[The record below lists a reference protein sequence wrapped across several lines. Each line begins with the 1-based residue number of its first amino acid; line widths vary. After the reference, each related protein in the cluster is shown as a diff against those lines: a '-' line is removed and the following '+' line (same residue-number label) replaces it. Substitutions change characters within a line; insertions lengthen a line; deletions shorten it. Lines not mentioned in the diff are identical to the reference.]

1 MTQKNTLA
9 IIAVLVAVLSVSTL
23 SIALNL
29 AKVQAQEGQTFSATL
44 SGENEVPPTESNAT
58 GVAQFQLSDGDDGQ
72 EVAYSVNLTGFDD
85 ITAAHIHSGN
95 EGENGPIVA
104 TLSEGEEADGDSVE
118 LQFTGNIQTN
128 DLAGPLEDSEIA
140 DLVDLMNNGSAYVN
154 VHTEIYP
161 DGAIRGQITSTS
173 ASTDSSA
180 STNATSA
187 SESMD
192 NATSTNATSASES
205 MDNATSTNATS
216 ASESMDN
223 ATSTNATSASSLST
237 DSPNMDIDESMK

>member
-154 VHTEIYP
+154 VHTELYP
-161 DGAIRGQITSTS
+161 DGAIRGQISSGEADTVGMSTQDSATTSENASAPVMEQDSNLTESGNTTS
-173 ASTDSSA
+173 
-180 STNATSA
+180 
-187 SESMD
+187 
-192 NATSTNATSASES
+192 
-205 MDNATSTNATS
+205 
-216 ASESMDN
+216 
-223 ATSTNATSASSLST
+223 
-237 DSPNMDIDESMK
+237 

>member
-1 MTQKNTLA
+1 MIQKHTLA
-9 IIAVLVAVLSVSTL
+9 IIAVLAAVLSVSTL

-29 AKVQAQEGQTFSATL
+29 ANGQAQEGQTFSATL
-44 SGENEVPPTESNAT
+44 SGKDEVPPTESNAT
-58 GVAQFQLSDGDDGQ
+58 GVAQFQLGTGDGQ

-85 ITAAHIHSGN
+85 IAAAHIHSGN

-118 LQFTGNIQTN
+118 LQFNGNIQTS

-161 DGAIRGQITSTS
+161 DGAIRGQISSGEPETVGVTTEDSTS
-173 ASTDSSA
+173 GNASAPITEQGSNLTQSSN
-180 STNATSA
+180 TTS
-187 SESMD
+187 
-192 NATSTNATSASES
+192 
-205 MDNATSTNATS
+205 
-216 ASESMDN
+216 
-223 ATSTNATSASSLST
+223 
-237 DSPNMDIDESMK
+237 

>member
-23 SIALNL
+23 SMALNL

-104 TLSEGEEADGDSVE
+104 TLSQGEEADGDSVE

-154 VHTEIYP
+154 VHTELYP
-161 DGAIRGQITSTS
+161 DGAIRGQISSGEADTVGMSTQDSATTSENASAPVMEQDSNLTESGNTTS
-173 ASTDSSA
+173 
-180 STNATSA
+180 
-187 SESMD
+187 
-192 NATSTNATSASES
+192 
-205 MDNATSTNATS
+205 
-216 ASESMDN
+216 
-223 ATSTNATSASSLST
+223 
-237 DSPNMDIDESMK
+237 

>member
-104 TLSEGEEADGDSVE
+104 TLSQGEEADGDSVE

-128 DLAGPLEDSEIA
+128 DLAGPLENSEIA

-154 VHTEIYP
+154 VHTELYP
-161 DGAIRGQITSTS
+161 DGAIRGQISSGEADTVGMSTQDSAMTGENASAPVTEQDSNLTESDNSTS
-173 ASTDSSA
+173 
-180 STNATSA
+180 
-187 SESMD
+187 
-192 NATSTNATSASES
+192 
-205 MDNATSTNATS
+205 
-216 ASESMDN
+216 
-223 ATSTNATSASSLST
+223 
-237 DSPNMDIDESMK
+237 

>member
-23 SIALNL
+23 SMALNL

-104 TLSEGEEADGDSVE
+104 TLSQGEEADGDSVE

-161 DGAIRGQITSTS
+161 DGAIRGQISSGEADTVGMSTQDSAMTGENASAPVTEQDSNLTESDNSTS
-173 ASTDSSA
+173 
-180 STNATSA
+180 
-187 SESMD
+187 
-192 NATSTNATSASES
+192 
-205 MDNATSTNATS
+205 
-216 ASESMDN
+216 
-223 ATSTNATSASSLST
+223 
-237 DSPNMDIDESMK
+237 

>member
-1 MTQKNTLA
+1 MTQKHTLA
-9 IIAVLVAVLSVSTL
+9 IIAVLAAVLSVSTL

-58 GVAQFQLSDGDDGQ
+58 GVAQFQVGTGDDGQ

-85 ITAAHIHSGN
+85 IAAAHIHSGN
-95 EGENGPIVA
+95 EGENGSIVA
-104 TLSEGEEADGDSVE
+104 TLSEGEEAEGDSVE
-118 LQFTGNIQTN
+118 LQFTGDIQTN

-161 DGAIRGQITSTS
+161 DGAIRGQISSVGVTTE
-173 ASTDSSA
+173 DSSSGNA
-180 STNATSA
+180 SAPITEQGNNLTQSDNTTSG
-187 SESMD
+187 
-192 NATSTNATSASES
+192 NTTS
-205 MDNATSTNATS
+205 
-216 ASESMDN
+216 
-223 ATSTNATSASSLST
+223 
-237 DSPNMDIDESMK
+237 

>member
-161 DGAIRGQITSTS
+161 DGAIRGQISSGEADTVGMSTQDSATTSENASAPVMEQDSNLTESGNTTS
-173 ASTDSSA
+173 
-180 STNATSA
+180 
-187 SESMD
+187 
-192 NATSTNATSASES
+192 
-205 MDNATSTNATS
+205 
-216 ASESMDN
+216 
-223 ATSTNATSASSLST
+223 
-237 DSPNMDIDESMK
+237 

>member
-1 MTQKNTLA
+1 MTQKHTLA
-9 IIAVLVAVLSVSTL
+9 IIAVLAAVLSVSTL

-58 GVAQFQLSDGDDGQ
+58 GVAQFQLGTGDDGQ

-85 ITAAHIHSGN
+85 IAAAHIHSGN
-95 EGENGPIVA
+95 EGENGSIVA

-118 LQFTGNIQTN
+118 LQFTGDIQTN
-128 DLAGPLEDSEIA
+128 DLAGPLEDSENLT

-161 DGAIRGQITSTS
+161 DGAIRGQISPVGVTTEGSSSGNASAPVSEQGNNLTQSSNTTSGNITS
-173 ASTDSSA
+173 
-180 STNATSA
+180 
-187 SESMD
+187 
-192 NATSTNATSASES
+192 
-205 MDNATSTNATS
+205 
-216 ASESMDN
+216 
-223 ATSTNATSASSLST
+223 
-237 DSPNMDIDESMK
+237 

>member
-161 DGAIRGQITSTS
+161 DGAIHGRISSGEADTVGMSTQDSATTSENASAPVMEQDSNLTESGNTTS
-173 ASTDSSA
+173 
-180 STNATSA
+180 
-187 SESMD
+187 
-192 NATSTNATSASES
+192 
-205 MDNATSTNATS
+205 
-216 ASESMDN
+216 
-223 ATSTNATSASSLST
+223 
-237 DSPNMDIDESMK
+237 

>member
-1 MTQKNTLA
+1 MTQKHTLA
-9 IIAVLVAVLSVSTL
+9 IIAVLAAVLSVSTL

-58 GVAQFQLSDGDDGQ
+58 GVAQFQLGTGDDGQ

-85 ITAAHIHSGN
+85 IAAAHIHSGN
-95 EGENGPIVA
+95 EGENGSIVA

-118 LQFTGNIQTN
+118 LQFNGDIQTN

-161 DGAIRGQITSTS
+161 DGAIRGQISSVGVTTE
-173 ASTDSSA
+173 DSSSGNA
-180 STNATSA
+180 SAPITEQDSNLTQSGNTTSG
-187 SESMD
+187 
-192 NATSTNATSASES
+192 NTTS
-205 MDNATSTNATS
+205 
-216 ASESMDN
+216 
-223 ATSTNATSASSLST
+223 
-237 DSPNMDIDESMK
+237 